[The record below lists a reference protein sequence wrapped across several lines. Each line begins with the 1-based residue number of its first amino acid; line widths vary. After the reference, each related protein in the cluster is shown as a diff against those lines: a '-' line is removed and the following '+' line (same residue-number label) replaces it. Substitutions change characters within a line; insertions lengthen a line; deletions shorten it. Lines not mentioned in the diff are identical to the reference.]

1 MESPSANPQEYRDLD
16 VQRHQDAVENGTLPK
31 YYDEVKYL
39 STPKKD
45 TFVYETSDD
54 LLQIMMGTDPVD
66 EMIEDLMQKYEK
78 KGLSEMLEE
87 VNAAAKD
94 AGIEIE

>member
-1 MESPSANPQEYRDLD
+1 M
-16 VQRHQDAVENGTLPK
+16 
-31 YYDEVKYL
+31 
-39 STPKKD
+39 STPKND

>member
-1 MESPSANPQEYRDLD
+1 M
-16 VQRHQDAVENGTLPK
+16 ENGYLPK

-45 TFVYETSDD
+45 TFVCESSDD

-66 EMIEDLMQKYEK
+66 EMIEDLMEKYEK